1 MDMSGPKEIVMDAV
15 ARAAIYDGQRVVLSP
30 REAKLLTIF
39 VDDQGLVLS
48 RDEIVAEVW
57 GGRVASPRA
66 VDVTVCRLRSRL
78 KRIGHPGI
86 QTVFGRGYRL
96 AA

>member
-1 MDMSGPKEIVMDAV
+1 MLVVDTAAGEAV
-15 ARAAIYDGQRVVLSP
+15 YESQRVALSP
-30 REAKLLTIF
+30 REAKLLTML
-39 VDDQGLVLS
+39 VDDGGRVLS
-48 RDEIVAEVW
+48 RDEIVDEVW
-57 GGRVASPRA
+57 RGEAASPRA
-66 VDVTVCRLRSRL
+66 VDVTVFRLRTRL